1 MHPRQ
6 SRIKHDQNTPARTK
20 PRTGNNHKRRKMPQT
35 NTPATER
42 THDIGQPEKPEM
54 GKTEQKQPK
63 YYQTT
68 QAALKMMDNGV
79 DARTALQLVNNTPKP
94 ARQTIS
100 SLKAKYRQYSL
111 TNPKLVKL
119 AHNAVKDCLTDQ
131 PIISKRTDKQ
141 GNEIIEENAPTWANK
156 IAAASMVY
164 DRVEPTRQPE
174 APGGGLTVNIIP
186 IAAQEIIDRMTAWK
200 TRQVEGN
207 VIDVQSGG
215 QIEAGNG

>member
-1 MHPRQ
+1 MTQP
-6 SRIKHDQNTPARTK
+6 T
-20 PRTGNNHKRRKMPQT
+20 
-35 NTPATER
+35 TPATDQ
-42 THDIGQPEKPEM
+42 TSNLGHPQDPESD
-54 GKTEQKQPK
+54 KTLPKQPK
-63 YYQTT
+63 YAQKTI
-68 QAALKMMDNGV
+68 
-79 DARTALQLVNNTPKP
+79 DAINLVSAGLDPTKALQAVNYRNDITPQAVNKFKKKF
-94 ARQTIS
+94 QKY
-100 SLKAKYRQYSL
+100 SLKH
-111 TNPKLVKL
+111 PKLLKL

-131 PIISKRTDKQ
+131 PIINRRKDKQ

-164 DRVEPTRQPE
+164 DRAEPTKQPE

-186 IAAQEIIDRMTAWK
+186 IAAQEIIDRMTSWK

>member
-1 MHPRQ
+1 
-6 SRIKHDQNTPARTK
+6 
-20 PRTGNNHKRRKMPQT
+20 MPQT
-35 NTPATER
+35 NTPATEQTQATGDPR
-42 THDIGQPEKPEM
+42 EPESDQTTE
-54 GKTEQKQPK
+54 KTPK
-63 YYQTT
+63 YKQKTLEAIRLV
-68 QAALKMMDNGV
+68 QAGADPK
-79 DARTALQLVNNTPKP
+79 TALQITNGKS
-94 ARQTIS
+94 QIS
-100 SLKAKYRQYSL
+100 ERAIFNLKEKCRKHSL
-111 TNPKLVKL
+111 THPKLVKL

-164 DRVEPTRQPE
+164 DRAEPTRQPE

-186 IAAQEIIDRMTAWK
+186 IAAQEIIDRMTSWK

-215 QIEAGNG
+215 QSEAGNG

>member
-1 MHPRQ
+1 MTQP
-6 SRIKHDQNTPARTK
+6 I
-20 PRTGNNHKRRKMPQT
+20 
-35 NTPATER
+35 TPATER
-42 THDIGQPEKPEM
+42 THDIGQPEKPESAQTTE
-54 GKTEQKQPK
+54 KTPK
-63 YYQTT
+63 YKQKTLEAIRLV
-68 QAALKMMDNGV
+68 QAGADPK
-79 DARTALQLVNNTPKP
+79 TALQITNGKS
-94 ARQTIS
+94 QIS
-100 SLKAKYRQYSL
+100 ERAIFNLKEKCRKYSL
-111 TNPKLVKL
+111 TNPRLVKL

-131 PIISKRTDKQ
+131 PIISKRTDRQ

-164 DRVEPTRQPE
+164 DRAEPTKQPE

-215 QIEAGNG
+215 QAEVENG

>member
-1 MHPRQ
+1 MTQP
-6 SRIKHDQNTPARTK
+6 I
-20 PRTGNNHKRRKMPQT
+20 
-35 NTPATER
+35 TPATER
-42 THDIGQPEKPEM
+42 THDIDNPREPESAQTTEKP
-54 GKTEQKQPK
+54 PK
-63 YYQTT
+63 YKQKTLEAIRLV
-68 QAALKMMDNGV
+68 QAGADPK
-79 DARTALQLVNNTPKP
+79 TALQITNGKS
-94 ARQTIS
+94 QIS
-100 SLKAKYRQYSL
+100 ERAIFNLKEKCRKYSL

-119 AHNAVKDCLTDQ
+119 AHNAIKDCLTDQ

-164 DRVEPTRQPE
+164 DRAEPTKQPE

-200 TRQVEGN
+200 TRQVEGS
-207 VIDVQSGG
+207 VIDIQSGG